1 MQDYQAFRAHF
12 SEDGLMRKLRDLPV
26 GGEITA
32 RALRLLKLL
41 RDDRVPVWVKAVI
54 AGALG
59 YMIFPLDASPDFLP
73 WIGYLDDAAALAAAL
88 SLAEESLD
96 G

>member
-1 MQDYQAFRAHF
+1 MD
-12 SEDGLMRKLRDLPV
+12 KLRDLPV
-26 GGEITA
+26 GGEIAA

-41 RDDRVPVWVKAVI
+41 RDDRVPVWVKAIVT
-54 AGALG
+54 GALG
-59 YMIFPLDASPDFLP
+59 YLILPWDVSPDFLP

-88 SLAEESLD
+88 ALAEESLD